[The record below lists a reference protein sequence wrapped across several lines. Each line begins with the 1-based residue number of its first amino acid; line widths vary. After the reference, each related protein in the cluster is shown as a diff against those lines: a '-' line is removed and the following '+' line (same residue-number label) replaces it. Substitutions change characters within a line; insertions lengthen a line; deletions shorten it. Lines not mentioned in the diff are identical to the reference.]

1 MNLESLKNYQ
11 ADHNLLEKRIIL
23 VTGAGSGIGKA
34 VARAYALHGATVVL
48 LDKTVPALEKLYDE
62 IEDQGSPQPAIY
74 PLNLQTATVGE
85 YQKLAHHIESQLGQL
100 DGIVNNAGALGAY
113 SPFKHYDLNLYQQ
126 TIAINLHAPF
136 FLTQACLPLL
146 EQAKDPTIVIST
158 HASNRAYNGA
168 FGMAKAGQQA
178 MLEILAHEYS
188 GDTVIRV
195 NGIDTGPVNTSMRR
209 LNFPGED
216 PRLHPAPEDITAPYV
231 YFIGP
236 DSRGISGTNVEL
248 QPEAPK

>member
-1 MNLESLKNYQ
+1 MNVASLKKYQ
-11 ADHNLLEKRIIL
+11 ADHTLLDKRIIL
-23 VTGAGSGIGKA
+23 ITGAGSGIGKA
-34 VARAYALHGATVVL
+34 VALAYAQHGATTVL
-48 LDKTVPALEKLYDE
+48 LDKRVPALEELYDD
-62 IEDQGSPQPAIY
+62 IENKGLPQPAIY
-74 PLNLQTATVGE
+74 PLDLQTATVDQ
-85 YQKLAHHIESQLGQL
+85 YRKLAHHIESQLGQL

-113 SPFKHYDLNLYQQ
+113 SPFKHYDLSLYQQ
-126 TIAINLHAPF
+126 TMAINLHAPF

-146 EQAKDPTIVIST
+146 EQAEDPAIIIST
-158 HASNRAYNGA
+158 HASSRAYSGA

-188 GDTVIRV
+188 GDTYIRI

-216 PRLHPAPEDITAPYV
+216 PNQHPDPKDITAPYV

-236 DSRGISGTNVEL
+236 DSRDVSGTNVEL
-248 QPEAPK
+248 QPTTN